1 MVLKRSAP
9 ARRCASAA
17 VSSGSTATGAAWGWR
32 ERNVKVRSSTMTARI
47 TTTTSRAPR
56 LFFIV
61 RESAA
66 TALGRQ
72 GARGPVGRF
81 IDYTPLHDL
90 ELRLRRRALFPDG
103 PHRAGTGDLL
113 DRRLSHRRA
122 ARRLGPAQP
131 RTRRAAAGFQPRGA
145 AMCHHPSL
153 RGSLRKPGAARRRA
167 ALLPPGTRDRRVAAR
182 RGGHPLSAV
191 PPRRLG

>member
-72 GARGPVGRF
+72 GAGGPVGRF

-90 ELRLRRRALFPDG
+90 ELRLRRGSLLPDG
-103 PHRAGTGDLL
+103 SHRAGTGDLL

-131 RTRRAAAGFQPRGA
+131 RPRRATAGYQPRGA
-145 AMCHHPSL
+145 TM
-153 RGSLRKPGAARRRA
+153 
-167 ALLPPGTRDRRVAAR
+167 
-182 RGGHPLSAV
+182 
-191 PPRRLG
+191 